1 MPQPPLSGSKR
12 FCRKWQI
19 LQHPR
24 RQGEREAITMDKDK
38 IDIDIFKVVTRA
50 IAESDSLDIM
60 AAHLT
65 QLLTGTLDI
74 KGSGI
79 FVLNPEIN
87 ELELLSSFGL
97 SIKYMNKGPLMTAK
111 SIAETFKGK
120 AVIVRDV
127 QNTQHLQ
134 YPQDAIDEGIG
145 AIVSVPISFYDRV
158 IGALRLYHREGWD
171 ISEKDIDSLV
181 LLADNI
187 GLAMMYTRVLHALR
201 SMKETI
207 DDIHDIWF
215 KPQGI
220 SPNIS

>member
-1 MPQPPLSGSKR
+1 
-12 FCRKWQI
+12 
-19 LQHPR
+19 
-24 RQGEREAITMDKDK
+24 MDKDK

-50 IAESDSLDIM
+50 IAESDSLEIM

-79 FVLNPEIN
+79 FVLNPETD

-127 QNTQHLQ
+127 HNSKHLQ

-145 AIVSVPISFYDRV
+145 AIVSLPISFYDRV
-158 IGALRLYHREGWD
+158 IGALRLYHGQQWD
-171 ISEKDIDSLV
+171 ISEKDIDSLR
-181 LLADNI
+181 LLADHI
-187 GLAMMYTRVLHALR
+187 GLAMMYTRVLNALR
-201 SMKETI
+201 SMKETV
-207 DDIHDIWF
+207 DDIHEIWLT
-215 KPQGI
+215 PHRVEGE
-220 SPNIS
+220 